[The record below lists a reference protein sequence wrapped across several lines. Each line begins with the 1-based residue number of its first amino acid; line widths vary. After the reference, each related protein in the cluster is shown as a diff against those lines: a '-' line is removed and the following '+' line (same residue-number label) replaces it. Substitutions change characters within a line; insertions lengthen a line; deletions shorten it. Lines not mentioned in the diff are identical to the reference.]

1 MPQCSEKRICI
12 WKSDRDPSCLAS
24 SPACCPAGAQWAD
37 DGTLVCGLWLQVAP
51 REAPVADGSHCT
63 GWSLAAH
70 GLPRRTCVQEAEDAV
85 LQPASI
91 HPTSQGPQG
100 QAGSFGPA
108 GGLPGGPLEHGGA
121 TGPHSPVSGGPPRLV
136 AAGPAV
142 ERGLLSGRG
151 AAPRPFQVP
160 GQLLESCAGLPGL
173 PRPPWGPA
181 AAGLLFL
188 LLPPSGLQPAPQLGA
203 CSPWPLKSAQRAPGP
218 PGLQA
223 RIQAYN
229 KLHNNMLRGAG
240 SQRLYILFPLDCG
253 VPDDLSVVDPNICFL
268 HMLPQEHADRA
279 GIKGR
284 VYSNSVY
291 QLLEDGRPVAACVLE
306 YATPLQTLFAMSQ
319 DSRAGFSRDDRLEQA
334 KLFCRILEDI
344 LADVPECQNKC
355 RLIVYQEPAEGG
367 SFLLSQEV
375 LRHLRQEERE
385 EVSLDSSEALA
396 VPDSTTLSQEPQLLI
411 SGTEQ
416 PLPLRTDIFWGRGH
430 LA

>member
-70 GLPRRTCVQEAEDAV
+70 GLPRRTCVQEAE
-85 LQPASI
+85 
-91 HPTSQGPQG
+91 
-100 QAGSFGPA
+100 
-108 GGLPGGPLEHGGA
+108 
-121 TGPHSPVSGGPPRLV
+121 
-136 AAGPAV
+136 AGPAV

>member
-37 DGTLVCGLWLQVAP
+37 DGTLVCGLWLQGRWHLERLRWLTVAT
-51 REAPVADGSHCT
+51 APAGPLLPMVFQEEPVSRRQKLGLLLKGVCCLAEELHHVHSRYRGSYWRAVRACLGCPVRHGALLLLACYFYF
-63 GWSLAAH
+63 SLPPDSSLPLSWVLALLGLSKALNVLLDLQGLTPAEMSAICEKENFNVAH
-70 GLPRRTCVQEAEDAV
+70 GLAWSYYIGY
-85 LQPASI
+85 L
-91 HPTSQGPQG
+91 
-100 QAGSFGPA
+100 
-108 GGLPGGPLEHGGA
+108 
-121 TGPHSPVSGGPPRLV
+121 RLI
-136 AAGPAV
+136 
-142 ERGLLSGRG
+142 L
-151 AAPRPFQVP
+151 
-160 GQLLESCAGLPGL
+160 
-173 PRPPWGPA
+173 
-181 AAGLLFL
+181 
-188 LLPPSGLQPAPQLGA
+188 
-203 CSPWPLKSAQRAPGP
+203 